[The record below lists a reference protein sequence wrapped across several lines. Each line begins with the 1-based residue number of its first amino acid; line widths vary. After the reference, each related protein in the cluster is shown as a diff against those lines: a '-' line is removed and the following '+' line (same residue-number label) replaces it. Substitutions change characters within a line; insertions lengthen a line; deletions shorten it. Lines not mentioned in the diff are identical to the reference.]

1 MNRIT
6 KLYNQIFGSG
16 DEVTDVGF
24 TSVEGQNGI
33 EDDDLLETNP
43 DALPI
48 FVCNIALPNTKMPMH
63 IFEPRYRLMIERCL
77 HGSREFG
84 VCIPTKEGYA
94 NIGTLLRIQKFWK
107 LPDGRYFIETIGTK
121 RFAVK
126 EKFSDGLTDAMY
138 NCAKVEWVDDTIVED
153 PIVERRIEELC
164 SILQMEVHLLRDKYM
179 NEMDSTLARYFLT
192 KLYRMKISEEA
203 ITEIVKHE
211 NASATNEKWYSL
223 PTDPAALTWRILDFL
238 PFPDDFKFRFLA
250 VTNLQRRMD
259 MVVVV
264 LQSLRDIKHR
274 KAGGTDRDEV
284 ATSISSVE
292 VQESDNSEDVLDDAE
307 GEGASQ
313 IID

>member
-1 MNRIT
+1 MNRVT
-6 KLYNQIFGSG
+6 KLYQQIFGST

-24 TSVEGQNGI
+24 TSVEGQEGLQ
-33 EDDDLLETNP
+33 DDDLLETNP

-48 FVCNIALPNTKMPMH
+48 FVCNIALPDTKMPMH

-77 HGSREFG
+77 QGSREFG
-84 VCIPTKEGYA
+84 VCIPTKDGYA
-94 NIGTLLRIQKFWK
+94 DIGTLLRIQKFWK

-126 EKFSDGLTDAMY
+126 EKFSDGIANAIY
-138 NCAKVEWVDDTIVED
+138 NCAKVEWIDDTIVED
-153 PIVERRIEELC
+153 PAIERRIEELR
-164 SILQMEVHLLRDKYM
+164 SILHTEVHLLRDKCM
-179 NEMDSTLARYFLT
+179 NEMDSALARYFLT

-203 ITEIVKHE
+203 IAEIVKHE
-211 NASATNEKWYSL
+211 NASTANEKWYSL
-223 PTDPAALTWRILDFL
+223 PTDPAALTWSILDFL

-264 LQSLRDIKHR
+264 LQSLRDIKYRRHGD
-274 KAGGTDRDEV
+274 ADRGEIEASGKTQD
-284 ATSISSVE
+284 SNGVE
-292 VQESDNSEDVLDDAE
+292 DGLDAAE
-307 GEGASQ
+307 GEIGPVE